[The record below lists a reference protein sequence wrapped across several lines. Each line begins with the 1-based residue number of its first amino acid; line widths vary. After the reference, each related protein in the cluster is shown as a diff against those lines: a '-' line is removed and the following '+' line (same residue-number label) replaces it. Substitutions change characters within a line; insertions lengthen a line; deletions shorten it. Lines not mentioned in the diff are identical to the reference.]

1 MDDCLIVRWKN
12 MDGQMFKYFND
23 MFKRLTAIEEKLGI
37 QTASLSLEPESEAM
51 ESSADEVAN

>member
-1 MDDCLIVRWKN
+1 

-37 QTASLSLEPESEAM
+37 QTAALSLETENEDTEINM
-51 ESSADEVAN
+51 DEVTN